1 MFSTIPNKNM
11 GMVVP
16 KISSSMARL
25 HFSQE
30 ITKDLI
36 NRSVSIW
43 ENTYLYAAQTASL
56 QLNRTA
62 KEISLFPN
70 ARKLYF
76 WLVDHYGYSVN
87 IPKKEIYASKIFHVV
102 ELEEAVQ
109 NLLEKGALYAPDN
122 NHVRLVEIY
131 NSTQK
136 P

>member
-1 MFSTIPNKNM
+1 M

-43 ENTYLYAAQTASL
+43 EKTYLYAAQTASL

-76 WLVDHYGYSVN
+76 WLVDH
-87 IPKKEIYASKIFHVV
+87 
-102 ELEEAVQ
+102 
-109 NLLEKGALYAPDN
+109 
-122 NHVRLVEIY
+122 
-131 NSTQK
+131 
-136 P
+136 